1 VGDITWG
8 LPHSHGEYV
17 ITRQMTSAKNLY
29 QVLGVQEDAEDI
41 VIRAAY
47 KALAQKYHPDKWSGD
62 VSEATRLMAELN
74 NAYKILS
81 DPVKRREYDEGFHSG
96 TTLHDQDIGA
106 DNEATSQASVKVQP
120 FSRSESS
127 STVVVGPVLA
137 VSALSLLVWWN
148 SINQKEEPPVISN
161 FSSLTSEKEIST
173 SPKVDGQDSQLRR
186 PEDAGP
192 RSSPSLKFGSPNLKH
207 DYEAL
212 VANHIRQKIVFDDRP
227 LIGNPVAIYWVSQD
241 KRGKIVTMKK
251 MQSSGVNDWDAA
263 VERAIFISMPLPT
276 ARNGTVVPE
285 FELRFRPKQEPG
297 D

>member
-1 VGDITWG
+1 
-8 LPHSHGEYV
+8 
-17 ITRQMTSAKNLY
+17 MTSAKNLY

-106 DNEATSQASVKVQP
+106 DNEDSSQTSFKVQR
-120 FSRSESS
+120 FSKSESS
-127 STVVVGPVLA
+127 ATVVVGPVLA

-173 SPKVDGQDSQLRR
+173 APKVDGQDSHLR
-186 PEDAGP
+186 GP
-192 RSSPSLKFGSPNLKH
+192 
-207 DYEAL
+207 
-212 VANHIRQKIVFDDRP
+212 
-227 LIGNPVAIYWVSQD
+227 
-241 KRGKIVTMKK
+241 
-251 MQSSGVNDWDAA
+251 
-263 VERAIFISMPLPT
+263 
-276 ARNGTVVPE
+276 
-285 FELRFRPKQEPG
+285 
-297 D
+297 